1 MFRYWYTI
9 LRNLFRLIECVKTMG
24 DMALKPAEENCEEY
38 NYGYVRYVID
48 VMRNTGKIDVEVYGK
63 ENLPEEGGY
72 MMYPNHQGKWDLY
85 GIISGHKKPLTFVMD
100 VKKSNAV
107 FIKQLVDVL
116 KGKRLDKENNR
127 QAMTVINEVAK
138 EVEEGRR
145 CVLFPEGMFDKEKK
159 NKLYEFKPGCFKI
172 SLKSKT
178 PIVPVVLIDS
188 YRAYNTWHIG
198 NLKTQVHFLKPILF
212 EEYKDMNTKEIAEM
226 VKSKIQE
233 KIEEVTNSDK
243 VTT

>member
-9 LRNLFRLIECVKTMG
+9 LRNLIRLMECIKTMG
-24 DMALKPAEENCEEY
+24 DMALKPDEENCEEY

-48 VMRNTGKIDVEVYGK
+48 VMRNTGRIDVEVTGK

-85 GIISGHKKPLTFVMD
+85 SIISGHKKPLTFVMD
-100 VKKSNAV
+100 VKKSNAI

-116 KGKRLDKENNR
+116 HGKRLDKENNR
-127 QAMTVINEVAK
+127 QAMTIINEVAE
-138 EVEEGRR
+138 EVEKGRR

-159 NKLYEFKPGCFKI
+159 NSLYEFKSGCFKI

-188 YRAYNTWHIG
+188 YKAYNTNQLG
-198 NLKTQVHFLKPILF
+198 RLTTQVHFLKPIMF
-212 EEYKDMNTKEIAEM
+212 EEYKDMNTKEIADM
-226 VKSKIQE
+226 VKARIQE
-233 KIEEVTNSDK
+233 KIDEVTKKSEA
-243 VTT
+243 

>member
-9 LRNLFRLIECVKTMG
+9 LSNLIRLMECVKTMG
-24 DMALKPAEENCEEY
+24 DMAVKPAEENCEEY

-48 VMRNTGKIDVEVYGK
+48 VMRNSGKIDVEVFGK

-85 GIISGHKKPLTFVMD
+85 SIISGHKKPLTFVMD
-100 VKKSNAV
+100 IKKSNAV

-116 KGKRLDKENNR
+116 HGKRLDKENNR
-127 QAMTVINEVAK
+127 QAMTIINEVAE
-138 EVEEGRR
+138 EVAAGRR

-159 NKLYEFKPGCFKI
+159 NNLYEFKSGCFKI

-188 YRAYNTWHIG
+188 YRAYNTWHVG

-233 KIEEVTNSDK
+233 KIEEVTGICK
-243 VTT
+243 V